1 MRDTALRK
9 LVFVPVSTQP
19 KLDGCWSVNLT
30 DAGIGLV
37 ARPSEAPLEGEA
49 IELAFPL
56 PSGSQIFGRG
66 VVRWRHESDQA
77 TSFGVRFEGFEGNSH
92 IELLQFLEQY
102 RVQVVVSGAPAPL
115 ARVLAETFDE
125 EIQVELI
132 DDGTGLEAALARGT
146 VSALLAVGGEAIDR
160 VRLAARV
167 AERATVELARPADIR
182 PRVIFA
188 GRASPEQLVE
198 LFNAGAVDQSLPPES
213 DVPPLAAAV
222 RAACRTHAMRLQQ
235 QRMAIELERVLR
247 DRKRP
252 QTPPEQEGFSSAPMA
267 EVMAQVRTLAG
278 FKVTVLLEGETGT
291 GKEVLARRLH
301 HLSPRAQQPFVVQ
314 DCGALAETLLDS
326 ELFGHVKGAFTGAV
340 ADHAGLFVLADGG
353 TIFLDEIENTTP
365 ALQAKLLRVL
375 ETGEVRPVGGSAVRR
390 VDVRVI
396 AASNSQLEKNP
407 GFRTD
412 LYYRLSAFLI
422 DVPPLRERA
431 DDVLPLART
440 FVDAANVALGKSAQ
454 GFDEQAQAALKR
466 WHWPGNV
473 RELRNVVE
481 RAVLFSGPMER
492 MSPGRLPRAMQQTGT
507 SAAPSLRTELERV
520 ERALMKRALERN
532 GGVVRRA
539 AKELQLDAQTFAR
552 RARKLGV
559 L

>member
-1 MRDTALRK
+1 MRDSELRK

-19 KLDGCWSVNLT
+19 KLEGCWSVNLT
-30 DAGIGLV
+30 DNGIGLV
-37 ARPSEAPLEGEA
+37 ARPASAPLEGES
-49 IELAFPL
+49 IDLAFPL

-66 VVRWRHESDQA
+66 VVRWRHESGQS
-77 TSFGVRFEGFEGNSH
+77 TSYGVRFESFDGDSQ
-92 IELLQFLEQY
+92 IALLKFLSQY
-102 RVQVVVSGAPAPL
+102 RVH
-115 ARVLAETFDE
+115 VLVAGGPQGLSRAFDE
-125 EIQVELI
+125 EIQLEPVES
-132 DDGTGLEAALARGT
+132 TGALEAALLRGD
-146 VSALLAVGGEAIDR
+146 VSAVLMCGPDALEHVRVADR
-160 VRLAARV
+160 VAR
-167 AERATVELARPADIR
+167 RATDELGRPSEIR

-188 GRASPEQLVE
+188 GRASAEQLVD
-198 LFNAGAVDQSLPPES
+198 LFNAGAVDQSLPPEA
-213 DVPPLAAAV
+213 DIPALAAAV
-222 RAACRTHAMRLQQ
+222 REACRTHALRLQQ
-235 QRMAIELERVLR
+235 QRMAVELERVLR
-247 DRKRP
+247 DRRRP
-252 QTPPEQEGFSSAPMA
+252 AAVPEGSGLSSAPMA
-267 EVMAQVRTLAG
+267 RVMAQVRHLAG
-278 FKVTVLLEGETGT
+278 FKVTVLLQGETGT
-291 GKEVLARRLH
+291 GKEVLARQLH
-301 HLSPRAQQPFVVQ
+301 HQSPRAAQPFVVQ

-340 ADHAGLFVLADGG
+340 GDHPGLFVLADGG

-375 ETGEVRPVGGSAVRR
+375 ETGEVRPVGGSSVRR

-396 AASNSQLEKNP
+396 AASNTKLESHA

-440 FVDAANVALGKSAQ
+440 FIDAANAAHGKSAQ
-454 GFDEQAQAALKR
+454 GFDARAQSALLA

-481 RAVLFSGPMER
+481 RAVLFSGPMET
-492 MSPGRLPRAMQQTGT
+492 MGLERLPSAMHQGRHE
-507 SAAPSLRTELERV
+507 ARTLKSELERV
-520 ERALMKRALERN
+520 ERALMKQALERH
-532 GGVVRRA
+532 GGVLRRA
-539 AKELQLDAQTFAR
+539 AKELRVDAQTFAR